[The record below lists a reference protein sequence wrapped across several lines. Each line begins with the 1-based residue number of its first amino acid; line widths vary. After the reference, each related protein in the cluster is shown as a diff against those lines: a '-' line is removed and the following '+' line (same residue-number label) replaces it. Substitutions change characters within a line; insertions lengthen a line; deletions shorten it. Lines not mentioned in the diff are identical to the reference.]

1 MTSRSPGLSN
11 DQATAIQF
19 AGSLRGQYI
28 VSKALAEAIEVLK
41 QLKGIEAAPSD
52 LADMEYL
59 YENLFNLA
67 VSRSTDSEGLRRF
80 IYDGDSEQLIN

>member
-11 DQATAIQF
+11 DRATAIEF

-28 VSKALAEAIEVLK
+28 VSKALAEAIEVME
-41 QLKGIEAAPSD
+41 QRQGIDREPSD
-52 LADMEYL
+52 LADMGYL
-59 YENLFNLA
+59 YKNLFNLA

-80 IYDGDSEQLIN
+80 IYDADSEQLIN

>member
-11 DQATAIQF
+11 DLATAIEF

-41 QLKGIEAAPSD
+41 QLKGIDAAPSD

-67 VSRSTDSEGLRRF
+67 VSHSTDPEGLRRF
-80 IYDGDSEQLIN
+80 MAGQAKRGRKS

>member
-11 DQATAIQF
+11 DRATAIEF

-52 LADMEYL
+52 LADGKITKYFQL
-59 YENLFNLA
+59 
-67 VSRSTDSEGLRRF
+67 SR
-80 IYDGDSEQLIN
+80 

>member
-11 DQATAIQF
+11 DRATAIEF